1 MLALTE
7 FKTVDG
13 SRKIQIDIP
22 QGLGCKLD
30 ILIFPVDDNL
40 DSLHISVN
48 ACFLNK
54 AFKDNH
60 AKDAIWQQYITEKK
74 L

>member
-22 QGLGCKLD
+22 QEFGFKLE
-30 ILIFPVDDNL
+30 ILIFL
-40 DSLHISVN
+40 
-48 ACFLNK
+48 
-54 AFKDNH
+54 
-60 AKDAIWQQYITEKK
+60 
-74 L
+74 

>member
-1 MLALTE
+1 MLALPE

-22 QGLGCKLD
+22 QEFGFKLE

-54 AFKDNH
+54 VFEDDH
-60 AKDAIWQQYITEKK
+60 AGDAIWQRYITEKK